1 MRFKHL
7 HLGMMKLAVLA
18 MTVFVALSGVTLGT
32 QEEQDKVYKIGVLA
46 KRGQELCSERWSCTA
61 QYLTNEIENAAFKIV
76 FLSFDEVHSAVEQ
89 GDIDFVFVN
98 SSFYVELE
106 VLYGVERIVTLK
118 NLVLGKPYTSFGGVI
133 FTKADRNDI
142 CKLEDLNGR
151 RFAAVHESS
160 FGGWRM
166 AWRELKDKGID
177 PNRDFAKLTF
187 EGTHD
192 AVVYAVRD
200 GIVDAGTVRTDTI
213 ERMAAEGKINVDNF
227 HAIHEHK
234 KEGHEDFSAHHS
246 TRFYP
251 EWPLAKVKDTPRDIA
266 EKVTMALLSIEPEHQ
281 CAVVGQYAGWTVPHN
296 YQSVHACLRELKV
309 GPYKDYG
316 KITLAGVISQY
327 WPWIITMVVVVA
339 SMGTVVFVLVSNR
352 KLKSSRKALRNEI
365 AGHKQ
370 AEKALVES
378 ESRFRQVTDNAHEWV
393 WEVNAEGLY
402 TYVSSVV
409 EKNLGY
415 KADEIVGKKYF
426 YELFHPDDMEELKK
440 KAFDAFAKK
449 KSFSEFV
456 NRNIHK
462 DGQVVWFSSSGVPI
476 LDDDGK
482 LLGYRGADINITSH
496 KLIEQKAASE
506 KALLCALMDNLP
518 DRIYFKDI
526 ESRFIRVS
534 KGLITYHDLGSP
546 KKVIGKTDFDLFAG
560 EHANKA
566 YEDEKKILE
575 TGQPLLGI
583 EEKETWPDGKVTWSS
598 TTKMALR
605 DKNGTI
611 IGTFGVSR
619 DITSRCFAEQR
630 LAHTA
635 LELKRSN
642 ADLQQFASVAS
653 HDLQEPLRMITS
665 YLQLL
670 VKRYEDKFDSDAK
683 EFISFAVDGAKR
695 MQGLINDL
703 LQYSRVGTRGK
714 PFAPCNLEDLVTR
727 SIRDLGQKIE
737 ENNAVV
743 THTRMPNV
751 EADATQL
758 EQIFRNIIN
767 NALKY
772 RHKEVLPKIHVACE
786 QKDKEWIFSIKDNGI
801 GMEKKYFDRI
811 FIIFQQLH
819 ARNEY
824 GGSGIGLAVCKR
836 IIERHGGQIWVESEF
851 GKGSTFY
858 FTLPVERSD
867 EEAAEEKN
875 ENEDEINAEELET
888 IIRDK

>member
-1 MRFKHL
+1 MRLKHL
-7 HLGMMKLAVLA
+7 HPGMMKLTALA
-18 MTVFVALSGVTLGT
+18 MAVFVALSGVALGT
-32 QEEQDKVYKIGVLA
+32 QGEQDKVYKIGVLA
-46 KRGQELCSERWSCTA
+46 KRGQEICSERWSDTN
-61 QYLTNEIENAAFKIV
+61 QYLTSNIEGAAFKIV
-76 FLSFDEVHSAVEQ
+76 FLNFDEVHSAVEQ

-106 VLYGVERIVTLK
+106 AMYGAERIATLR
-118 NLVLGKPYTSFGGVI
+118 NLGSGKPCTVYGGVI
-133 FTKADRNDI
+133 FTTADRGDI
-142 CKLEDLNGR
+142 NSFKDLKGR
-151 RFAAVHESS
+151 NLAAAHESS
-160 FGGWRM
+160 LGGWR
-166 AWRELKDKGID
+166 ACWRELKDKGID
-177 PNRDFAKLTF
+177 PYRDFANLTF

-200 GIVDAGTVRTDTI
+200 GVVDAGIVRTDI
-213 ERMAAEGKINVDNF
+213 LECMAQKNEIDIRDFRIIREKDTF
-227 HAIHEHK
+227 QS
-234 KEGHEDFSAHHS
+234 EDFPFLHS
-246 TRFYP
+246 TRLYP
-251 EWPLAKVKDTPRDIA
+251 EWPLAKLKNTPDDIA
-266 EKVTMALLSIEPEHQ
+266 EKVAVVLMCIKPSYQ
-281 CAVVGQYAGWTVPHN
+281 CAVVGKYAGWTIPHN
-296 YQSVHACLRELKV
+296 YQLVHDCLKELKV
-309 GPYKDYG
+309 GPYKNYG

-327 WPWIITMVVVVA
+327 WPWIITIVVVVA
-339 SMGTVVFVLVSNR
+339 SMGTVVFVLLSNR
-352 KLKSSRKALRNEI
+352 KLRSSRKALKKEI
-365 AGHKQ
+365 TGHKQ

-378 ESRFRQVTDNAHEWV
+378 EERFRQVTENAHEWV
-393 WEVNAEGLY
+393 WEVNPQGLY
-402 TYVSSVV
+402 TYVSPVV
-409 EKNLGY
+409 EKILGY
-415 KADEIVGKKYF
+415 KVNEIVEKKYF
-426 YELFHPDDMEELKK
+426 YELFHPDDREELKK
-440 KAFDAFAKK
+440 KAFDAFAEK
-449 KSFSEFV
+449 KSFSELT

-462 DGQVVWFSSSGVPI
+462 DGQVVWLSSSGVAI

-534 KGLITYHDLGSP
+534 KGLIKYHDLGSP

-598 TTKMALR
+598 TTKMPLR
-605 DKNGTI
+605 DKNGKI

-619 DITSRCFAEQR
+619 DITSRCVAEQR

-670 VKRYEDKFDSDAK
+670 VKRYEEKFDSDAK
-683 EFISFAVDGAKR
+683 EFIAFAVDGAKR

-714 PFAPCNLEDLVTR
+714 PFAPCSLEDLVTR

-737 ENNAVV
+737 ENQAVV

-751 EADATQL
+751 IADSTQL
-758 EQIFRNIIN
+758 EQIFRNIVN

-772 RHKEVLPKIHVACE
+772 RHKEVLPKIHIACE
-786 QKDKEWIFSIKDNGI
+786 QKGKEWVFSIKDNGI

-811 FIIFQQLH
+811 FVIFQQLH

-858 FTLPVERSD
+858 FTLPVERND
-867 EEAAEEKN
+867 EENIEEKG
-875 ENEDEINAEELET
+875 EDEINTEELET